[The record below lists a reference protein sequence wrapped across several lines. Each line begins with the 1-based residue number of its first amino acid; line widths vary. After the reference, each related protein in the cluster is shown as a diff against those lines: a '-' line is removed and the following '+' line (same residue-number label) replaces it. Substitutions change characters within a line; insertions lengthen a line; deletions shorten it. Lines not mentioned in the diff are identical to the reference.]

1 MAKQL
6 DLVHQDVEDRETQ
19 MAALTKALTEAGMGL
34 RCVPVVVLNFAK
46 SRTLVLLTIVSIDPP
61 YGR

>member
-19 MAALTKALTEAGMGL
+19 MAALTKALSEAGMGL
-34 RCVPVVVLNFAK
+34 RWGYLRACVSVVVFNLA
-46 SRTLVLLTIVSIDPP
+46 
-61 YGR
+61 